1 MKAKLVMSTLV
12 LGVGLAMGASAHAE
26 SACKGLSKGKCG
38 TGCTWVDSYKTKTG
52 NTVNGYCR
60 TKPGKAGAAAAVKG
74 KAAKA
79 GDKVKSGAKEKAAKA
94 KGDMKDK
101 AKEKVEKAKGK
112 MKDKAKEKVEKAKSK
127 VKDKAQ
133 KKIKDKAKKQA
144 KDKAKGKMKDQAK
157 KLKDLK

>member
-12 LGVGLAMGASAHAE
+12 LGVGLAIGATAHAE

-52 NTVNGYCR
+52 NKVNGYCR

-79 GDKVKSGAKEKAAKA
+79 SDKVKSSAKEKAA
-94 KGDMKDK
+94 
-101 AKEKVEKAKGK
+101 EAKGK
-112 MKDKAKEKVEKAKSK
+112 MKDKAKEKVEKAKGK
-127 VKDKAQ
+127 VKEKAQ
-133 KKIKDKAKKQA
+133 KKIKEKAKKKA

-157 KLKDLK
+157 KLKGVK